1 MAAIPAAVAPLVR
14 GDVEALVLGLSGDRA
29 LPCILASVPDDAQE
43 EGSVNRLACYVVYV
57 RPGGFMVAVADTD
70 FVRSFF
76 SALELPDGVE
86 EPATHAGTVPL
97 VLPRRGRV
105 EGAPVLLVD
114 LPWAALEHF
123 SRGPLPRSA
132 AARTRILQ
140 PSHQDAVGRPST
152 AETRSL
158 ADQWIAE
165 VMDDDTAAEY
175 QTGAEGLD
183 GVPLEPG
190 DLESGENLQ
199 VGGRQEP
206 VLQRNDGNSEVTL
219 LRRRLE
225 QQLGQQQSIPALP
238 MGNPK
243 AAPSRAPT
251 LFAQHQGQEPLSSS
265 HWATLR
271 NLAGSPPPRVAAAEQ
286 RRGVRSP
293 AVVVQETQF
302 AEVEKEVEDPDVQML
317 PDNLDPIQR
326 LLFAQLEQNRIL
338 LQSVTSAKS
347 IDPILGALGSAD
359 GASGS
364 GSSTGVKG
372 CMARDAYLKTV
383 TDLGKVYRTIQSN
396 AAAELGVTQARIDG
410 NLLKKYM
417 ERRVPLS
424 DHKLLSH
431 FSMALAEGWF
441 LAYQSG
447 NEEMLG
453 YLGKLLMFCEQVAI
467 DGGRLQLG
475 WLLTGLPDFSQHT
488 QFVKKAPGLKP
499 FSRLA
504 HPSWISANLAFLK
517 DLDYLEARMQN
528 TGRPADRIKT
538 EVEQIVDVDP
548 KPKPKR
554 RPKKGGKGSQSQEE
568 G

>member
-1 MAAIPAAVAPLVR
+1 MTPLSR

-29 LPCILASVPDDAQE
+29 LPCILLPFPE
-43 EGSVNRLACYVVYV
+43 EELGAGTFDKLACYVTYV
-57 RPGGFMVAVADTD
+57 RSGGFMVATADTD
-70 FVRSFF
+70 FVRTLF

-86 EPATHAGTVPL
+86 EPANHGGSVPL
-97 VLPRRGRV
+97 VLPRRGRS
-105 EGAPVLLVD
+105 EAAPVLLVD
-114 LPWAALEHF
+114 LPWAALDHF
-123 SRGPLPRSA
+123 VRGPLPRGA
-132 AARTRILQ
+132 AARAKVLQ
-140 PSHQDAVGRPST
+140 PSLGDVVGRPST
-152 AETRSL
+152 AETRSM
-158 ADQWIAE
+158 ADRWIAE
-165 VMDDDTAAEY
+165 VMDEDTAADY
-175 QTGAEGLD
+175 QTGVEGLD
-183 GVPLEPG
+183 GLPLEPE
-190 DLESGENLQ
+190 DLESARSQQDTGHQ
-199 VGGRQEP
+199 VP
-206 VLQRNDGNSEVTL
+206 NSHLADGSSEVAL
-219 LRRRLE
+219 LRRRLEQLE
-225 QQLGQQQSIPALP
+225 QQLGQQQTVPPLP

-243 AAPSRAPT
+243 AAPTTSRAPP
-251 LFAQHQGQEPLSSS
+251 LFAQQQGQTELSSS

-286 RRGVRSP
+286 RRVVRNP
-293 AVVVQETQF
+293 AVTLQETQY
-302 AEVEKEVEDPDVQML
+302 AEIEKEVEDPEVQML

-338 LQSVTSAKS
+338 LQSVAGSKNV
-347 IDPILGALGSAD
+347 DPILGALGSSD

-372 CMARDAYLKTV
+372 CMARDAFLKTV
-383 TDLGKVYRTIQSN
+383 TDLGKVYRTVQTN
-396 AAAELGVTQARIDG
+396 AAAELGVTSARIDG
-410 NLLKKYM
+410 TLLKKYM

-475 WLLTGLPDFSQHT
+475 WLLTGLPEFSQHT
-488 QFVKKAPGLKP
+488 QFARKAPGLKP

-528 TGRPADRIKT
+528 AGRPADRIKT
-538 EVEQIVDVDP
+538 EVEQIADVDP

>member
-1 MAAIPAAVAPLVR
+1 MR
-14 GDVEALVLGLSGDRA
+14 GDVEALVTGLGGDRA
-29 LPCILASVPDDAQE
+29 FPCILAVIPEDAP
-43 EGSVNRLACYVVYV
+43 GAGGFDKLACYVVYI
-57 RPGGFMVAVADTD
+57 RPGGFMVAAADTD
-70 FVRSFF
+70 FVRTFF
-76 SALELPDGVE
+76 SALQLPEGVE
-86 EPATHAGTVPL
+86 EAATHGGTVPL
-97 VLPRRGRV
+97 VLPRRGRA
-105 EGAPVLLVD
+105 EGASVLLVD

-123 SRGPLPRSA
+123 VRGPLPRSA
-132 AARTRILQ
+132 AARAKVLQ
-140 PSHQDAVGRPST
+140 PSVGDSVGRPST
-152 AETRSL
+152 VESRSL

-165 VMDDDTAAEY
+165 VMDEDTAADY

-183 GVPLEPG
+183 GLPLDPG
-190 DLESGENLQ
+190 DLENADSQ
-199 VGGRQEP
+199 MDVGPPEPALPEREGR
-206 VLQRNDGNSEVTL
+206 SELTM

-225 QQLGQQQSIPALP
+225 QLEQQLDQQQSVPPLP
-238 MGNPK
+238 RGNPK
-243 AAPSRAPT
+243 APPTRAPG
-251 LFAQHQGQEPLSSS
+251 LFSQQQNQEALSSNQ
-265 HWATLR
+265 WTTLR

-293 AVVVQETQF
+293 AVIQQETQF
-302 AEVEKEVEDPDVQML
+302 AEIEKEVEEPDAQLL
-317 PDNLDPIQR
+317 PDNLDPIQK

-338 LQSVTSAKS
+338 LQSMSGNKN
-347 IDPILGALGSAD
+347 IDPIQGALGSSD

-372 CMARDAYLKTV
+372 CMARDAFLKTV

-396 AAAELGVTQARIDG
+396 AAAELGVTASRIDG
-410 NLLKKYM
+410 SLLKKYM

-441 LAYQSG
+441 LAFQSG

-467 DGGRLQLG
+467 DGGRLQLA

-488 QFVKKAPGLKP
+488 QFAKKAPGLKP

-504 HPSWISANLAFLK
+504 HPSWVSANLAFLK

-528 TGRPADRIKT
+528 TGRPADRVKT
-538 EVEQIVDVDP
+538 EVEQIVDPDP